1 LCISW
6 INKRHW
12 FVNAQGVSVR
22 PPGKHRL
29 IAMQVIASENDGG
42 TIMGSGN
49 FEYAAEKIF
58 NLFLIGIISFQ
69 RTRCFVNK

>member
-1 LCISW
+1 M
-6 INKRHW
+6 
-12 FVNAQGVSVR
+12 
-22 PPGKHRL
+22 L

-42 TIMGSGN
+42 TIMGSGD